1 MRVKQLKITSFRG
14 IRDLTLTFDQQNLTV
29 FIGINGVGKSSIL
42 DCIAILLSWL
52 LARIEYDPDETSVS
66 TFMRNKRVLSEG
78 WYFEPQDIKNGFQ
91 KTRSEMIFS
100 IDQDKD
106 EIHWFLEQDTQ
117 PINRVITIGSKRNF
131 TWGDEDEVSE
141 KDGLEAIADRIRNQ
155 WKEDPKANIPLAV
168 YYPVNRGVLDIPLD
182 IKNNYRFKQVE
193 AYEQALTGVQVSFDS
208 FFKWFRALEE
218 TENEERRDNIEY
230 RDRQLEAV
238 RRAIYSILGEEF
250 DDLRV
255 RRKPYLR
262 MTILKHGEEII
273 VDRLSDGE
281 KSLLAMAGD
290 LARRL
295 AISQPSRALPL
306 EGSAVVLIDEIEQ
319 HLHPSWQRRILS
331 LLTETFPN
339 CQFIV
344 TTHSPQ
350 IVSQVQPESIY
361 ILEKMGEDII
371 AKHPESSFG
380 RDSNRI
386 LEDLMGVP
394 ERPLEI
400 KEKLLELFRV
410 INDGDLER
418 AKAMQQEIAAEIGD
432 DEPELVKA
440 SVSIRRREILNR

>member
-14 IRDLTLTFDQQNLTV
+14 IRDLTLTFDEQNLTV

-52 LARIEYDPDETSVS
+52 LAWIQYDPDAKYVS
-66 TFMRNKRVLSEG
+66 TFTTEKRNFSEG
-78 WYFEPQDIKNGFQ
+78 RYFEPSDFKNESQ
-91 KTRSEMIFS
+91 KTRIEVQFS
-100 IDQDKD
+100 IEQEKD
-106 EIHWFLEQDTQ
+106 EINWFLEEGKKPRNT
-117 PINRVITIGSKRNF
+117 GSVRRSFRRDRTTDQN
-131 TWGDEDEVSE
+131 EVSE
-141 KDGLEAIADRIRNQ
+141 QDQLEAIALRIRNQ

-182 IKNNYRFKQVE
+182 IEDGYKFRQVE

-238 RRAIYSILGEEF
+238 RQAIYSILGEEF

-319 HLHPSWQRRILS
+319 HLHPSWQRRILQ
-331 LLTETFPN
+331 LLTQTFPK

-361 ILEKMGEDII
+361 ILEKMDDDII

-410 INDGDLER
+410 INDGDLEK

-440 SVSIRRREILNR
+440 SVSIRPDSRI

>member
-14 IRDLTLTFDQQNLTV
+14 IRDLTLTFDEQNLTV
-29 FIGINGVGKSSIL
+29 FIGVNGVGKSSIL

-52 LARIEYDPDETSVS
+52 LVWIQYDEEARKYGP
-66 TFMRNKRVLSEG
+66 RRKLAKGR
-78 WYFEPQDIKNGFQ
+78 YFEDSDIKNSSE
-91 KTRSEMIFS
+91 KTQIEILFL
-100 IDQDKD
+100 IEQEKD
-106 EIHWFLEQDTQ
+106 EIHCSLEKNTQ
-117 PINRVITIGSKRNF
+117 PRNREITIGSKRKF
-131 TWGDEDEVSE
+131 TRKDEDEDEVI
-141 KDGLEAIADRIRNQ
+141 KQDGLKAIADRIRRQ
-155 WKEDPKANIPLAV
+155 WEEDRKANIPLAV
-168 YYPVNRGVLDIPLD
+168 YYPVNRGVLNIPLD
-182 IKNNYRFKQVE
+182 IEDGYKFKQVE

-238 RRAIYSILGEEF
+238 RQAIYSILGEEF

-255 RRKPYLR
+255 RRKPHLR

-319 HLHPSWQRRILS
+319 HLHPSWQRRILP
-331 LLTETFPN
+331 LLTQTFPN

-350 IVSQVQPESIY
+350 IVSQVQPKSIY
-361 ILEKMGEDII
+361 ILEKMGDDII

-418 AKAMQQEIAAEIGD
+418 AKAMQQEIAAEIGE